1 MHTRIRVITPV
12 CVDDH
17 QFSNSLD
24 ALKHQ
29 SQLVRNY
36 NGLGILRAET
46 NSLVSHQLIMSGRVS
61 KIDGNFRRRIL
72 RAYTI
77 LSSA

>member
-1 MHTRIRVITPV
+1 MYTRIRVITPV
-12 CVDDH
+12 CVNDH

-46 NSLVSHQLIMSGRVS
+46 NSLGLI
-61 KIDGNFRRRIL
+61 N
-72 RAYTI
+72 
-77 LSSA
+77 